1 MPYGL
6 TDREFAKLI
15 ELFSQDEKIEY
26 VLLRGSRARGDY
38 RSDSDMDIT
47 ILGRRIDQMSIEELQ
62 KKIESSD
69 ISCPVEIYTARLS
82 ENEEY
87 IEGVSHKGLLIYQ
100 KMESK

>member
-47 ILGRRIDQMSIEELQ
+47 ILGRHIDQTSIEELQ

-87 IEGVSHKGLLIYQ
+87 IEGVNHKGLLIYQ
-100 KMESK
+100 KMQSK

>member
-6 TDREFAKLI
+6 TDREFANME

-26 VLLRGSRARGDY
+26 VLLRGSRARGNY

-47 ILGRRIDQMSIEELQ
+47 ILGRHIDQMSVEDLQ
-62 KKIESSD
+62 KRIESSD
-69 ISCPVEIYTARLS
+69 ISCPVEIFLARLS

-100 KMESK
+100 KPQSK

>member
-6 TDREFAKLI
+6 TDREFAKFI

-82 ENEEY
+82 GNEEY

-100 KMESK
+100 KMQSK

>member
-82 ENEEY
+82 ESSEY
-87 IEGVSHKGLLIYQ
+87 VDGVSHKGLLIYQ
-100 KMESK
+100 KMQSK

>member
-26 VLLRGSRARGDY
+26 VLLRGSRARGEY

-47 ILGRRIDQMSIEELQ
+47 ILGRYIDQTSIEELQ

-82 ENEEY
+82 ESEEY
-87 IEGVSHKGLLIYQ
+87 LEGVSHEGLLIYQ
-100 KMESK
+100 KMQSK